1 MVHKTIKAIA
11 KNSNKNNI
19 KIIIHNTEKK
29 KRRRR
34 RKTIEVGPKKPSQ
47 YTPNYNISNYSTP
60 PAPQYP
66 NYAPYPPYPP
76 AQFQDPY
83 AQPNPILQHI
93 PAPVPIYAPDPVH
106 LGVPIHAPAPVPLG
120 VIIHDPV
127 PVPAH
132 PIHPVPMP
140 NPLLNQII
148 NFRHRAPIIEP
159 EVVPVPNPLLEEI
172 RNTRLRLNPLHDQVI
187 LPPIVDTQTQLMRQ
201 ISNRPLQTPEQVEY
215 NLDEFERKRK
225 QQLDE
230 LKSVPNKLELEIR
243 DIKNNPRFGKRE
255 LIGKSKWDDDDEYQ
269 PKPKRTSILETPN
282 NKEFVQDIETPFL
295 TPLLHGKQTINNAI
309 LYDKPA
315 PTIYDEVL
323 DITPK
328 PTINDLMLDTHKH
341 NENIEETEKN
351 INEHE
356 KQLELEYDK
365 IFEEP
370 QTIINEPQTIINEP
384 KIDLKNPK
392 DRGKLGQQV
401 KQQKAI
407 ENDPDYLKKQ
417 EQKKKEM
424 ALRAEEFKKLQI
436 MKYDRKADVQE
447 RIAQTFKTH
456 QLKMNQIGTY
466 IKQLENV
473 INNKRKHLNPSYA
486 EVNTINQLLNLSP
499 QYHETGKMGMKIVKQ
514 KTDIHELD
522 NLVQPVITV
531 LKSMI
536 L

>member
-34 RKTIEVGPKKPSQ
+34 RKTTEVGTKKPSQ

-201 ISNRPLQTPEQVEY
+201 ISNRQLQTPEQVEY

-295 TPLLHGKQTINNAI
+295 TPLLHGKKTINNAI

-384 KIDLKNPK
+384 KKDLKNPK

-407 ENDPDYLKKQ
+407 ENDPDYLLKQ
-417 EQKKKEM
+417 EQKEKERVEK
-424 ALRAEEFKKLQI
+424 ADENRKLQE
-436 MKYDRKADVQE
+436 MKYNKEAEVHE

-456 QLKMNQIGTY
+456 NFRKDQKGIY
-466 IKQLENV
+466 IKLINDAIAKTKKRENLSD
-473 INNKRKHLNPSYA
+473 N
-486 EVNTINQLLNLSP
+486 EVKTINKLLNLSP
-499 QYHETGKMGMKIVKQ
+499 EFYESSGKMKIIR
-514 KTDIHELD
+514 KTTNEHDLD
-522 NLVQPVITV
+522 ALIQPIKT
-531 LKSMI
+531 I
-536 L
+536 LNSL